1 MTGTFDAKR
10 SDGITDALPGY
21 LFEQRTEICRAD
33 VGMSCDIIQAQG
45 VGFKVFP
52 DISKGHGIYPVSY
65 THLRIALSRLQ
76 ISFPKDRT
84 PKA

>member
-21 LFEQRTEICRAD
+21 LFEQRTQICRAD
-33 VGMSCDIIQAQG
+33 VGISCDIIQAQG

-52 DISKGHGIYPVSY
+52 DISKSHGIYLIVIV
-65 THLRIALSRLQ
+65 L
-76 ISFPKDRT
+76 
-84 PKA
+84 

>member
-21 LFEQRTEICRAD
+21 LFEQRTQICRAD

-45 VGFKVFP
+45 VGFKKF
-52 DISKGHGIYPVSY
+52 SRIYPRAMVY
-65 THLRIALSRLQ
+65 I
-76 ISFPKDRT
+76 
-84 PKA
+84 

>member
-21 LFEQRTEICRAD
+21 LFEHRTQVCRAD

-45 VGFKVFP
+45 VGFKVLP
-52 DISKGHGIYPVSY
+52 DISKSHGIYLIMIV
-65 THLRIALSRLQ
+65 L
-76 ISFPKDRT
+76 
-84 PKA
+84 

>member
-21 LFEQRTEICRAD
+21 LFEQRTQICRAD

-45 VGFKVFP
+45 VV
-52 DISKGHGIYPVSY
+52 SKFSRIYPRAMVY
-65 THLRIALSRLQ
+65 I
-76 ISFPKDRT
+76 
-84 PKA
+84 

>member
-21 LFEQRTEICRAD
+21 LFEQRTQICRAD

-45 VGFKVFP
+45 VGFK
-52 DISKGHGIYPVSY
+52 SPVSRFISY
-65 THLRIALSRLQ
+65 KNFRIR
-76 ISFPKDRT
+76 PKRE
-84 PKA
+84 